1 MSGIITLAILFASR
15 LGLAS
20 TGAVTP
26 PAFIGFAIV
35 ANWLLFLV
43 GASART
49 YRWWL
54 RYLFAIFD
62 ALLLSTAVFLFG
74 APVLAL
80 TYVLII
86 VPYSFDR
93 GPTLGYVTALAST
106 GGFIVASWGFSLA
119 KPYDAAPWQ
128 QVLIAA
134 VLLLAVSQEIIRMPA
149 RLITRI
155 RQTRERMAQ
164 VELGDMNARAEAQTA
179 DELGFLERSF
189 NRMLDELSLLIEAVQ
204 GEADEV
210 AAVAMQVHG
219 SASVLLQEAE
229 DLSNGASTLSEQLA
243 VQRTRAEEGAMAS
256 HRARDMAGEALVRA
270 DATAHE
276 AGSVDDAAKAGRR
289 AIERAA
295 QQLVAIREDV
305 GATANKVRLL
315 EPASERVGEFVAT
328 VSRIAKQTN
337 LLALNASI
345 EASRAGEEGVGFAVV
360 AEEIRKLA
368 LECSTASK
376 VIAKTVQ
383 RVREDIGS
391 AVDAIGRTAGEV
403 SGAGTVAR
411 EATLALGHLVDG
423 IARMASESGDA
434 ATLAETQASLSAD
447 VALAFDAVEKSADR
461 ASEGARVAAQAV
473 AAQRSSID
481 EIRSSAAQLSNSAA
495 RLRRLAMRHRSIGV
509 VSSANTDDAFD
520 NVSGDASYDALFG
533 ASASALSDLRS
544 PPVGS
549 ERVADG
555 GDSLTSLTA
564 HSSRAA

>member
-1 MSGIITLAILFASR
+1 MSSIIALAIGFASR

-26 PAFIGFAIV
+26 PAFAGLAIT
-35 ANWLLFLV
+35 ANWLLFIL
-43 GASART
+43 GSSART

-54 RYLFAIFD
+54 RYVFAIFD
-62 ALLLSTAVFLFG
+62 VFLLSSVVFLFG

-106 GGFIVASWGFSLA
+106 GGFMLASWGFALT
-119 KPYDAAPWQ
+119 KPYDAVQWQ

-149 RLITRI
+149 RLVTRI
-155 RQTRERMAQ
+155 RQTRQRMVQ
-164 VELGDMNARAEAQTA
+164 VELGDMNARAEARAA

-219 SASVLLQEAE
+219 SASVLLQEAGE
-229 DLSNGASTLSEQLA
+229 LSKGASTLSQQLA
-243 VQRTRAEEGAMAS
+243 VQRSRAEEGARAS
-256 HRARDMAGEALVRA
+256 HRARDMAGESLVRA
-270 DATAHE
+270 DATAQE
-276 AGSVDDAAKAGRR
+276 AGSVDDAAKAGRL

-295 QQLVAIREDV
+295 QQLVAIGEDV
-305 GATANKVRLL
+305 GAAANTVRLL

-383 RVREDIGS
+383 RVREDISS
-391 AVDAIGRTAGEV
+391 AVDAISRTAGEV

-411 EATLALGHLVDG
+411 EATLALENLVDG
-423 IARMASESGDA
+423 IARMAAESEDA
-434 ATLAETQASLSAD
+434 ATLAETQASLSTD
-447 VALAFDAVEKSADR
+447 VAQAFDAVEKSADR
-461 ASEGARVAAQAV
+461 ASEGAHVAAQAV
-473 AAQRSSID
+473 AAQRTSID
-481 EIRSSAAQLSNSAA
+481 ELRSSAAQLSNAAA
-495 RLRRLAMRHRSIGV
+495 RLRGLAIRHRSPVPIT
-509 VSSANTDDAFD
+509 SPNADNASD
-520 NVSGDASYDALFG
+520 NVLGTTACDALFG
-533 ASASALSDLRS
+533 SFEPLSHGFGVPS
-544 PPVGS
+544 HGAT
-549 ERVADG
+549 EEIA
-555 GDSLTSLTA
+555 DSLTNRTA
-564 HSSRAA
+564 RSPHAA